1 MTHRNEIDISANDSI
16 NNNLI
21 DEFYNEEALHH
32 VLSAT
37 LAYIDE
43 RTEDGLSLPY
53 FADIDAALWQSKAKA
68 LDIYITDM
76 VEGKALNLEARGKDY
91 ATNILSY
98 PSELPVS
105 VIDLMPNLPLG
116 ELIICHEVLVRE
128 ASEQNKS
135 LAQHISHLIIHGV
148 LHLLGFDH
156 ELGQAEQD
164 EMEQFEIAILAR
176 LNLPNPYLS

>member
-1 MTHRNEIDISANDSI
+1 MTHRNDIDISANDSI

-21 DEFYNEEALHH
+21 NDFYNEKALHH
-32 VLSAT
+32 LLSAT

-43 RTEDGLSLPY
+43 RLEDGLTLPY
-53 FADIDAALWQSKAKA
+53 FVDIDAALWQSKSKA
-68 LDIYITDM
+68 LDIYITD
-76 VEGKALNLEARGKDY
+76 VSEGKALNLEARGKDY

-98 PSELPVS
+98 PSELPAN
-105 VIDLMPNLPLG
+105 VIDLMPALPLG

-128 ASEQNKS
+128 ARKQNKS
-135 LAQHISHLIIHGV
+135 LAQHISHLLIHGV

-156 ELGQAEQD
+156 ELGKKEQD
-164 EMEQFEIAILAR
+164 EMEQLEIEILAR